1 MLSVAKRSAAGFR
14 TQCSARFVGE
24 ILLRQLR
31 DRDDTIEWANQ
42 RRGGDRPAGF
52 FKGAISA
59 EALNR
64 AAFQYQLDFRSLLV
78 TNLFNLALRRLAALR

>member
-1 MLSVAKRSAAGFR
+1 MVSVAKRPAAGFR
-14 TQCSARFVGE
+14 NQCSARFVGE
-24 ILLRQLR
+24 ILLPQLR

-42 RRGGDRPAGF
+42 RRRGDRAGRILQ
-52 FKGAISA
+52 GAISA